1 MELNTK
7 ITLPCKPGATVYTI
21 NEDYFA
27 CDGCAHE
34 VHARYIPEISRR
46 GCDTGLHCPL
56 RIREH
61 IVKGFE
67 VSASP
72 DGKWI
77 VSRPGEW
84 GYEGLEEFSGYG
96 EKVYYSRE
104 DAEKALDELNAIDA
118 EHEGGMANVG

>member
-1 MELNTK
+1 MKTK
-7 ITLPCKPGATVYTI
+7 ISLPCEPYATVHTI
-21 NEDYFA
+21 EEDLFA
-27 CDGCAHE
+27 CDSCPHKAHAKYMPNIGRVGCN
-34 VHARYIPEISRR
+34 
-46 GCDTGLHCPL
+46 TGLHCPL

-77 VSRPGEW
+77 ISRPGEW

-96 EKVYYSRE
+96 GKVYYSRE
-104 DAEKALDELNAIDA
+104 DAEKAMVEFNMKDT
-118 EHEGGMANVG
+118 EGRR